1 MLIIAAP
8 AQHLSSGWP
17 VARSSDFSQ
26 TSVFCFSSHGLQ
38 HEPQARQAV
47 EMHGVC
53 ECTHYGAWWSDMNE
67 AFGRYLCFEILLWIP
82 SSEIVAGLTILEDP
96 GRFGPFS
103 SSDRFKSSVVYTGQ
117 IDAAFKLQVLELA
130 APAIFPR
137 AVMCGLEQ
145 KALDIVWHCATQ
157 LNDPQLHSLSGL
169 VNNCIDYLKS
179 RIKSW
184 DQVHNKGGSPV
195 RFAFQNWKNIW
206 NFDDI
211 GTWLGEVC
219 KQVFQI
225 PCFVRENGFD
235 VLK

>member
-1 MLIIAAP
+1 MAFSTNRKRGRQLRCMVYVSVHILEHGEVTWMKPLVDICALKSFCKSHL
-8 AQHLSSGWP
+8 QRLLQVWRSLKILVVSGRSLRLTDLSRLSSILVRSMRPSNSRFWSWLLQP
-17 VARSSDFSQ
+17 FFPARSCAGWSRKPW
-26 TSVFCFSSHGLQ
+26 TSSGIAQLSCGENKISCSKQ
-38 HEPQARQAV
+38 K
-47 EMHGVC
+47 
-53 ECTHYGAWWSDMNE
+53 
-67 AFGRYLCFEILLWIP
+67 LLLRVP
-82 SSEIVAGLTILEDP
+82 E
-96 GRFGPFS
+96 
-103 SSDRFKSSVVYTGQ
+103 
-117 IDAAFKLQVLELA
+117 
-130 APAIFPR
+130 
-137 AVMCGLEQ
+137 
-145 KALDIVWHCATQ
+145 
-157 LNDPQLHSLSGL
+157 NDPQLHSLSGL